1 MGLKGYENL
10 HGEPQSYRT
19 YSAHLIPVEFT
30 KFKGILGFGR
40 GYSFVPAGDVNLVA
54 QWNGEWIVSDPCDPA
69 NTASF
74 GSWAAENHID
84 KYATISWM
92 PVVCYPLTAINNPNS
107 LNIPQDEFTTFA
119 FPDVFT
125 PKND

>member
-54 QWNGEWIVSDPCDPA
+54 QWNGE
-69 NTASF
+69 
-74 GSWAAENHID
+74 
-84 KYATISWM
+84 
-92 PVVCYPLTAINNPNS
+92 
-107 LNIPQDEFTTFA
+107 
-119 FPDVFT
+119 
-125 PKND
+125 